1 MAAFSGVS
9 VRCSVK
15 VCVAQLS
22 GHCSCSRGLRR
33 SLIEVSLVVDVVQE
47 WHNDLVPAWEATVS
61 LHGDQI
67 GQPSDVLDLLLL
79 ELQVAIEA
87 PVVELLLE
95 GHRELPDRLFQH
107 YLI

>member
-1 MAAFSGVS
+1 M
-9 VRCSVK
+9 
-15 VCVAQLS
+15 AQLARC
-22 GHCSCSRGLRR
+22 GCSLELRR
-33 SLIEVSLVVDVVQE
+33 SLIEVSFVVDVVQE

-67 GQPSDVLDLLLL
+67 SQPSDVLDLLLL
-79 ELQVAIEA
+79 EFQVAIEA

-95 GHRELPDRLFQH
+95 GHRELSDRLLKH